1 MSVKSLIEKAAARV
15 GSPHALAKELGV
27 SSSKVYDWRDGRQP
41 CSPADRARLAG
52 FAGEDAV
59 QELVRATLETAR
71 GEVRQK
77 QLRQLLEKS
86 SRAIGG
92 VLVCVSLGVLSMIYS
107 PPARASL
114 LDTMY
119 RRVKWRAALA

>member
-1 MSVKSLIEKAAARV
+1 MSVKTLIDKASEKCGTRYK
-15 GSPHALAKELGV
+15 LAQNLGV
-27 SSSKVYDWRDGRQP
+27 TPTQVYDWEQGRKP

-71 GEVRQK
+71 GDTRRE
-77 QLRQLLEKS
+77 QLHQLLGKS

-92 VLVCVSLGVLSMIYS
+92 ALGFVVPALISLTSG
-107 PPARASL
+107 PAEAASYL
-114 LDTMY
+114 IRCILC
-119 RRVKWRAALA
+119 